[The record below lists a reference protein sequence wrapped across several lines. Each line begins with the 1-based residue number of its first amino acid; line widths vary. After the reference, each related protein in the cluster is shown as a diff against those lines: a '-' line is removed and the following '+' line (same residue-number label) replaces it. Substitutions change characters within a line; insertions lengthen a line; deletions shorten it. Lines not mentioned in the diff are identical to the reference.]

1 MVEQLEDEKLD
12 EYVKNH
18 DIVILDIFTTWCGPC
33 ITQAAILEELAKDK
47 VASNVSIVKMDADT
61 CPKTCGRFNITA
73 IPTVVLFNGGQH
85 VKIHVG
91 VWSKEDLL
99 KEIAALK

>member
-12 EYVKNH
+12 EHLKNH

-33 ITQAAILEELAKDK
+33 VTQAAILDELVKAVDEG
-47 VASNVSIVKMDADT
+47 SVSVVKMDADK
-61 CPKTCGRFNITA
+61 CPKTCERFKVTA
-73 IPTVVLFNGGQH
+73 IPTIVLFKGGKQ

-91 VWSKEDLL
+91 VWSKEDLM